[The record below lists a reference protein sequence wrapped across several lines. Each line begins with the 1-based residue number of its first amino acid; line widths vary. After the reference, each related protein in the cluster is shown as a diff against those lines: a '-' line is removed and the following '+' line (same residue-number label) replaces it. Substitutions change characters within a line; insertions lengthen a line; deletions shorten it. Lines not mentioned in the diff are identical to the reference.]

1 MIAQELPLIDDVPA
15 RGNFVI
21 RKGIALDRVLQ
32 RKNTD
37 GTPVDIS
44 GQTFVGKIMSVDGL
58 STVATLTVSVVDGP
72 NGKFRVFLA
81 SATTA
86 TLTVGRLPLYITF
99 TTADPETF
107 MLFLG
112 HAFIQAIVS

>member
-1 MIAQELPLIDDVPA
+1 MPSLPIPIIDDVPA

-21 RKGIALDRVLQ
+21 RRGIALDRVLQ
-32 RKNTD
+32 RKNKD
-37 GTPVDIS
+37 GTPVNIS
-44 GQTFVGKIMSVDGL
+44 GQTFVGKIMSVDGT
-58 STVATLTVSVVDGP
+58 STLATLTVSIVDGP

-86 TLTVGRLPLYITF
+86 VLALGQYPLYITF
-99 TTADPETF
+99 TTAAPETY

-112 HAFIQAIVS
+112 EGLIQNIVS